1 MVYRIHKA
9 DWCANM
15 MSKPNSALVGSISGG
30 TDRSVLPLRVTHVVL
45 ALDTGGLERIVLDLV
60 RVGHDHGQDPSVI
73 CLERPGTLA
82 GQVEALGVPLLCAD
96 KPPGLR
102 FSTVARVRELLRQ
115 LKPDVMHTHQI
126 GALLYAGPAARREK
140 VPVVV
145 HTEHINNVAKSPSLN
160 KKIRTRL
167 LWGFAGSFADRFC
180 CVSDDIAE
188 AVKAYRT
195 VPSRKVS
202 VVLNGIDTY
211 AFDSAG
217 DCESLRRGVGIPRD
231 VAVIGTVGRLNE
243 VKRQDLLIRA
253 FAKLANQDPKPH
265 LLLVGDGPA
274 SDTLR
279 QLAAALG
286 LSDRVHFAGYQARP
300 EHFLHLM
307 DIFALTSRLE
317 GMPLAILE
325 AWAAGRP
332 VIASRVGGVPKL
344 VTAGLTGLLFDSG
357 DEAALSEAMSVL
369 LASPD
374 QARRLGETGR
384 EYVRSR
390 FDLRVMAGAYEQHY
404 QDLLATSA
412 TARGMSRSR

>member
-1 MVYRIHKA
+1 VYQRHTA
-9 DWCANM
+9 DWRISIMNE
-15 MSKPNSALVGSISGG
+15 PDSALVASISGN

-45 ALDTGGLERIVLDLV
+45 ALDTGGLERIVLDLA

-82 GQVEALGVPLLCAD
+82 AQVETLGTPVLCAN

-102 FSTVARVRELLRQ
+102 YGTVNRVRELLRQ
-115 LKPDVMHTHQI
+115 LKPDVVHTHQI
-126 GALLYAGPAARREK
+126 GALFYAGLAARREE
-140 VPVVV
+140 VPVII
-145 HTEHINNVAKSPSLN
+145 HTEHINNVAKSRSLS

-167 LWGFAGSFADRFC
+167 LWALAGTFADRFC

-188 AVKAYRT
+188 AVTAHGT
-195 VPSRKVS
+195 VPRRKVS
-202 VVLNGIDTY
+202 VVLNGIDT
-211 AFDSAG
+211 AVFDSHG
-217 DCESLRRGVGIPRD
+217 DCDSLRRSLGIPRG
-231 VAVIGTVGRLNE
+231 VPVIGTIGRLNE

-253 FAKLANQDPKPH
+253 FAKIAKQDPKPQ

-274 SDTLR
+274 FDALR
-279 QLAAALG
+279 QLAVALG
-286 LSDRVHFAGYQARP
+286 LSDRVRFAGYQARP

-357 DEAALSEAMSVL
+357 DEAALSEAMSLL

-374 QARRLGETGR
+374 EARRLGEAGR

-404 QDLLATSA
+404 RDLLARSG
-412 TARGMSRSR
+412 TARGMSRIR